1 MLEPGGGGDESKNRW
16 FGGGMCP
23 LQEVEL
29 TVGGAMEVSRIYP
42 LPIAINTARFY
53 TSTHSTTL
61 H

>member
-29 TVGGAMEVSRIYP
+29 TVGGAIHSP
-42 LPIAINTARFY
+42 L
-53 TSTHSTTL
+53 L
-61 H
+61 